1 MWKQTLKSFV
11 ALIEV
16 EHKIFTWRSVWSGT
30 RLGHLSVH
38 VFVFSDCSLKRTKN
52 TPASRW
58 LQSSTSPT
66 SVKCSV
72 HICILHD
79 YGKQGKKRIKKTDV
93 YRYSC
98 HPLTNIL
105 PSLSLLQ
112 SCWSKSILLDSLL
125 SHFSSARVIFF
136 SVWIILFWL
145 LSVKHLD
152 FKFLK

>member
-1 MWKQTLKSFV
+1 MWKQTLKSFA

-38 VFVFSDCSLKRTKN
+38 VFVFSDCSLKRMKN

-58 LQSSTSPT
+58 LPSSTSPT

-112 SCWSKSILLDSLL
+112 SCWSKSNFAWFSTLPFLFRACHIFPGLDYPG
-125 SHFSSARVIFF
+125 
-136 SVWIILFWL
+136 L
-145 LSVKHLD
+145 LSVKRLD